1 MSGYTLTP
9 RQKSYIRK
17 KTRLHE
23 LDPSEASGELNI
35 VPFLD
40 IVTNIIMFLLATT
53 AAVLTTV
60 ELEAHLPT
68 LSRGRARG
76 AVDTG
81 STLNL
86 SVTVSE
92 DGIIVAGSG
101 GKLAPGC
108 TQMLSGRVITIP
120 RQADGTFNFPAL
132 TQCLVTVHGT
142 FPDERQSILTA
153 DPNIEFN
160 DIIHAMDAMRSD
172 GTTELFPE
180 IMLSAGVR

>member
-1 MSGYTLTP
+1 MSSITFTP
-9 RQKSYIRK
+9 RQKAHIRK
-17 KTRLHE
+17 KTRVHE

-86 SVTVSE
+86 SVTISE
-92 DGIIVAGSG
+92 DGVIVAGSG

-108 TQMLSGRVITIP
+108 TQMMSGRVITIP
-120 RQADGTFNFPAL
+120 RSADRTFDWEAL
-132 TQCLVTVHGT
+132 NRCLVTVHGT
-142 FPDERQSILTA
+142 FPDERQAILTA

-160 DIIHAMDAMRSD
+160 NLIHAMDAMRTD
-172 GTTELFPE
+172 GTNELFPE